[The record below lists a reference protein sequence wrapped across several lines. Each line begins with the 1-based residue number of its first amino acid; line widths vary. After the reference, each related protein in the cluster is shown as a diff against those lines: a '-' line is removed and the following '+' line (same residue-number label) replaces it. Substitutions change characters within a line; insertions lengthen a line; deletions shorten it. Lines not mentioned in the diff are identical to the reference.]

1 MEKQQGHAYT
11 LLKTLFFPLA
21 SGFGLWKQISS
32 VVQQREEKC
41 ANLCFFLSQL
51 ASFDFCARF
60 PYAPSLFSLLQARE
74 R

>member
-21 SGFGLWKQISS
+21 SGFGLRNQISN

-41 ANLCFFLSQL
+41 VNLCFFLSQL
-51 ASFDFCARF
+51 GSFGFCACF
-60 PYAPSLFSLLQARE
+60 LYAPSLFSLLQARE